1 MFAAVNLPPLR
12 ERGLVKNWLIRVNIL
27 VMNDNY
33 SSIDPWCKFNQSI
46 ILFRAIKI
54 IEVNSFEIS
63 FPFEIRGGGGGES
76 SKEEKLPFLE
86 SRIS

>member
-33 SSIDPWCKFNQSI
+33 S
-46 ILFRAIKI
+46 
-54 IEVNSFEIS
+54 
-63 FPFEIRGGGGGES
+63 
-76 SKEEKLPFLE
+76 
-86 SRIS
+86 